1 MSVWWSLSSLV
12 GTMWVVVD
20 GSAQDG
26 GRGGGQS
33 KVLLQCT
40 YCTRTHHQLYVYAAH
55 MHTRAHTQTRIHT
68 HTHMHTHMHM
78 RTHTHTDETVRNQS
92 AREVI
97 EPTTQNPYPCTRPLC
112 KVWAG
117 ADRGVSE
124 PTKWP
129 PSKDCSVIISLPCL
143 DCSHTHVQLTTME
156 GFTPTHIHCSTD
168 YQHASTHMHTH
179 THTVTCMHACTHT
192 HCTHNTMY
200 TD

>member
-1 MSVWWSLSSLV
+1 M
-12 GTMWVVVD
+12 G
-20 GSAQDG
+20 G
-26 GRGGGQS
+26 GRAKYYS
-33 KVLLQCT
+33 SVHTAHEHTINCT
-40 YCTRTHHQLYVYAAH
+40 YVYAAH
-55 MHTRAHTQTRIHT
+55 MHTHKHVYTRT
-68 HTHMHTHMHM
+68 HTCTCA
-78 RTHTHTDETVRNQS
+78 HTHTDETVRNQS

-179 THTVTCMHACTHT
+179 THSDTHAHMHTHT
-192 HCTHNTMY
+192 LETQHNVHRLVN
-200 TD
+200 